1 MTVIAREI
9 EGYMAKASFIRKM
22 FEKGMEL
29 KKEFGAENVFDFS
42 LGNPDLPPPRE
53 VADEL
58 RNIAG
63 HLDEAFVLGYMPNS
77 GYPDTREIVAAAMS
91 KDQGVEIPAENVI
104 MTCGA
109 AGGLNA
115 FFRATLNPGDEVICP
130 APYFVEYGFYVGNS
144 GGKLRPAMSKDLT
157 FELDLSTIAAELSDK
172 TRAVL
177 INSPNNPS
185 GVIYSRNELV
195 QLAELL
201 REHSSKTGQVIYL
214 VSDEP
219 YRFLNY
225 DGYELPSVLD
235 IYEHSVIG
243 TSWSKSLSLA
253 GERIGCLI
261 VNPAMPEAAQV
272 LGACTLTNRILG
284 FVNAPAIAQ
293 KLLTKVIKAQVNVD
307 IYRQRRDAMA
317 AVLDG
322 AGIKYSMPKGA
333 FYFFPQ
339 APIADDF
346 KFCDILLQEKILA
359 VPGSGFGCPGYFRL
373 TFCAGNADSISRSAD
388 AFKRAMKNI
397 NQGAD

>member
-1 MTVIAREI
+1 MTAIAQEI

-58 RNIAG
+58 RNIAD
-63 HLDEAFVLGYMPNS
+63 HLDNEFALGYMPNG

-91 KDQGVEIPAENVI
+91 KDQGVEIPAANII

-144 GGKLRPAMSKDLT
+144 GGKLRPAMSTDFT
-157 FELDLSTIAAELSDK
+157 FELDLAAIAAELSDK

-177 INSPNNPS
+177 INSPNNPA
-185 GVIYSRNELV
+185 GVIYSRDELV

-201 REHSSKTGQVIYL
+201 REHSSKTGQLIYL

-293 KLLTKVIKAQVNVD
+293 KLLTKVIGAQVDVD

-359 VPGSGFGCPGYFRL
+359 VPGSGFGCPGYIRL

-397 NQGAD
+397 N

>member
-1 MTVIAREI
+1 MTAIAQEI

-29 KKEFGAENVFDFS
+29 KKEFGTENVFDFS

-157 FELDLSTIAAELSDK
+157 FLVLYHPEL
-172 TRAVL
+172 VL
-177 INSPNNPS
+177 IKDY
-185 GVIYSRNELV
+185 I
-195 QLAELL
+195 
-201 REHSSKTGQVIYL
+201 
-214 VSDEP
+214 
-219 YRFLNY
+219 
-225 DGYELPSVLD
+225 
-235 IYEHSVIG
+235 
-243 TSWSKSLSLA
+243 
-253 GERIGCLI
+253 
-261 VNPAMPEAAQV
+261 
-272 LGACTLTNRILG
+272 
-284 FVNAPAIAQ
+284 
-293 KLLTKVIKAQVNVD
+293 
-307 IYRQRRDAMA
+307 
-317 AVLDG
+317 
-322 AGIKYSMPKGA
+322 
-333 FYFFPQ
+333 
-339 APIADDF
+339 
-346 KFCDILLQEKILA
+346 
-359 VPGSGFGCPGYFRL
+359 
-373 TFCAGNADSISRSAD
+373 
-388 AFKRAMKNI
+388 
-397 NQGAD
+397 